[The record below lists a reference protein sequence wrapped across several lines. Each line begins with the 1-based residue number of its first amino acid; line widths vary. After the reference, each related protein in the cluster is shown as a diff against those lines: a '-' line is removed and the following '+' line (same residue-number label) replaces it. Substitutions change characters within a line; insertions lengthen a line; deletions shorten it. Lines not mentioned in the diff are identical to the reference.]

1 MMYKVKIWANEL
13 KCEVCSENNW
23 YMSTLKTELMKED
36 NALEYNQEVRY
47 MFECTKCGNCKIFGM
62 VTAENDTDE
71 VNITVIPL

>member
-1 MMYKVKIWANEL
+1 MYKIKIWANEL
-13 KCEVCSENNW
+13 KCEVCSENKW
-23 YMSTLKTELMKED
+23 YMSTLKTEFMKED

-62 VTAENDTDE
+62 VTAKNDIDE